1 MEEKK
6 KAVRE
11 NEQARTDQKGGKAQE
26 MIKSGV
32 NIR

>member
-11 NEQARTDQKGGKAQE
+11 NGQARTGQKGGKAQE
-26 MIKSGV
+26 TIKSGV
-32 NIR
+32 NIC